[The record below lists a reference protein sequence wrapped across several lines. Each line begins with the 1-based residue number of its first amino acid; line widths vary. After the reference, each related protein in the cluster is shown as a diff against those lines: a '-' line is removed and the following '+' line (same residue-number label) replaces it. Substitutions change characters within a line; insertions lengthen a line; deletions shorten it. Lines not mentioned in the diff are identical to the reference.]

1 MDDFFSILDRAKKDV
16 EEKQRQAKRA
26 EEAAARQQAA
36 ASASARVAV
45 VAANAASR
53 FDARERGRVLE
64 SAKALRT
71 EGAGSIILKPA
82 SEQEMKA
89 SSAAGAKLSAALQ
102 RAAGLSGRLLTLL
115 SVLEHAHTIGVPG
128 AAHACM
134 PTALMAS
141 ALAQGVPLSEVAV
154 AAVED
159 DLSTVDEDGGMAL
172 RQRLVSDV
180 EAKLPADASMAA
192 AWLAQVPEEVRP
204 GIQHLLESLRRAG
217 ESLRGDPVAA
227 AAASLRKGKGQ
238 LPDTYLDPADAVA
251 AVAARHREL
260 GRLPILFVYG
270 ATDMEG
276 GGLAAQLVA
285 PESTLARVRS
295 DQQQGAATVFGPGE
309 AVVVYLGCGH
319 ASAVSM
325 GGSTLEVQYLADTVE
340 ATQYMDAF
348 SNCVVRLPDHL
359 AALAADLEAA
369 QTVPAWAAVAAGERP
384 GVQLALGLVTPPRP
398 APAALPAAQ
407 RSPTPGSDRRLASI
421 AAPAGRTSPR
431 HEAAR
436 GLTAAAVQA
445 VEASGRGR
453 VPAALSAVVDAMGFT
468 EVAYRS
474 KRAHPSGTAP
484 GGHDNSQKVPAPA
497 GNAAVSPIAKKARTT
512 DEVLFDASS
521 PAISINSS
529 ADVETDGSG
538 DEDIEDQMPTD
549 IYQKLQGRLSNV
561 AVDPATA
568 VTLCGTKRRAAYW
581 NEQRLEA
588 VRGGREAIAYHAIDH
603 NYSTNTVRQCVKQD
617 LVELGPDDD
626 VYEDVE
632 PDAADDGGGEP
643 LA

>member
-1 MDDFFSILDRAKKDV
+1 
-16 EEKQRQAKRA
+16 
-26 EEAAARQQAA
+26 
-36 ASASARVAV
+36 
-45 VAANAASR
+45 
-53 FDARERGRVLE
+53 
-64 SAKALRT
+64 
-71 EGAGSIILKPA
+71 
-82 SEQEMKA
+82 
-89 SSAAGAKLSAALQ
+89 
-102 RAAGLSGRLLTLL
+102 
-115 SVLEHAHTIGVPG
+115 
-128 AAHACM
+128 
-134 PTALMAS
+134 
-141 ALAQGVPLSEVAV
+141 
-154 AAVED
+154 
-159 DLSTVDEDGGMAL
+159 MAL

-369 QTVPAWAAVAAGERP
+369 QTVPAWAAVAAGGKWLLAVAAMRTPFMYGVRVCEHSVYMVTGSGSGSNSFGLQVRNGAAGRP
-384 GVQLALGLVTPPRP
+384 TSCSGWYREMKEHFLDHRGFTTLSCVMLAWGVVHVCRASWRATGAGAGDAAKACASRP
-398 APAALPAAQ
+398 ACCPAL
-407 RSPTPGSDRRLASI
+407 TY
-421 AAPAGRTSPR
+421 AG
-431 HEAAR
+431 
-436 GLTAAAVQA
+436 
-445 VEASGRGR
+445 
-453 VPAALSAVVDAMGFT
+453 
-468 EVAYRS
+468 
-474 KRAHPSGTAP
+474 
-484 GGHDNSQKVPAPA
+484 
-497 GNAAVSPIAKKARTT
+497 
-512 DEVLFDASS
+512 
-521 PAISINSS
+521 
-529 ADVETDGSG
+529 
-538 DEDIEDQMPTD
+538 
-549 IYQKLQGRLSNV
+549 
-561 AVDPATA
+561 
-568 VTLCGTKRRAAYW
+568 
-581 NEQRLEA
+581 
-588 VRGGREAIAYHAIDH
+588 
-603 NYSTNTVRQCVKQD
+603 
-617 LVELGPDDD
+617 
-626 VYEDVE
+626 
-632 PDAADDGGGEP
+632 
-643 LA
+643 